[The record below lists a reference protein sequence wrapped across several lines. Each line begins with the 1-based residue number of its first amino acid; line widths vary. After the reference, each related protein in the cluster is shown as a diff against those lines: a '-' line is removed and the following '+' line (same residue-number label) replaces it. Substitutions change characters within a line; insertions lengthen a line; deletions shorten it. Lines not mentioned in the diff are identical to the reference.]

1 MAFLFSL
8 CLSKP
13 DGNGDDD
20 HFVEE
25 RKAADGKSLAVT
37 SYHKPKISPSLEKV
51 RKYIIVLVFIY
62 ILKRSVSTI
71 EYFSAGLE
79 EQPSHAVYQQKIQH
93 PKQKVMLVFSTGSK
107 WFKEF
112 ELAKVN
118 FIWGL

>member
-1 MAFLFSL
+1 MLCKCLSSDAFAKTLMAFLFSL

-62 ILKRSVSTI
+62 ILKRSV
-71 EYFSAGLE
+71 
-79 EQPSHAVYQQKIQH
+79 
-93 PKQKVMLVFSTGSK
+93 
-107 WFKEF
+107 
-112 ELAKVN
+112 
-118 FIWGL
+118 